1 MTPDVEHTNNDDYM
15 WRMQAYADLL
25 GTATEKRK
33 ETISVINL
41 CKKLNTK
48 RSVIYRMESGANDV
62 KVSTLINYLHGFGFH
77 LEIVPDTL
85 EIVPGKTKDKTDM
98 VIDLDGLPILV
109 EHGKIKKEQ
118 LNKKQRIALLKL
130 IASLYEKELGDDE
143 E

>member
-1 MTPDVEHTNNDDYM
+1 MTPNVEHTNNDDYM

-98 VIDLDGLPILV
+98 VV

-143 E
+143 A

>member
-1 MTPDVEHTNNDDYM
+1 
-15 WRMQAYADLL
+15 
-25 GTATEKRK
+25 
-33 ETISVINL
+33 
-41 CKKLNTK
+41 
-48 RSVIYRMESGANDV
+48 MESGSNDV

-118 LNKKQRIALLKL
+118 LSKKQRIALLKL
-130 IASLYEKELGDDE
+130 ITSLYEDELGDDE
-143 E
+143 A